1 MGYVVKMPKLGL
13 EMEQG
18 KLLEWTIDTGEKATE
33 GERIAEVES
42 EKSIGE
48 VEAREDGVLR
58 QTYLEEGDAVPPGT
72 PIGILASAE
81 ADIADLEAEV
91 EAELEGE
98 TVGTGAEKP
107 QSAGGETTE
116 AATATVDS
124 AAESP
129 ESASSA
135 ASDIKA
141 SPRAKKRAEE
151 LGVELADIDGTGPQ
165 GSITAG
171 DVEAAE
177 SATEEAETTES
188 EPVRA
193 SPRAKKRAEEL
204 GVELAGIDGTG
215 PQDSITA
222 DDVEAAAATE
232 PAAHTVEVRR
242 IEPEQAGGYRYDRV
256 TGVADPG
263 VGETIVET
271 TEAVR
276 SAFEEG
282 VEITD
287 VLLVIASATLS
298 DRPAVNGTYEE
309 ATHHLQEQQDI
320 ALVTEVDGEP
330 IAGVVTDVEG
340 RSLTELIEQRQELE
354 AGSGEKPSFTLAN
367 AAETAFDSLLVNQPG
382 VASLDIDPS
391 GRRAVPAGDDIDL
404 QPLVTARV
412 TYDTRAIDAAE
423 AEAFLERFF
432 DRAEE
437 AETLALG
444 TYRGSE

>member
-1 MGYVVKMPKLGL
+1 MGYIVKMPKLGL

-18 KLLEWTIDTGEKATE
+18 ILLEWTIDTGEKATE
-33 GERIAEVES
+33 GEKIAEVES

-48 VEAREDGVLR
+48 VETREDGFLR

-98 TVGTGAEKP
+98 TVESGVEEP
-107 QSAGGETTE
+107 QSAGAETT
-116 AATATVDS
+116 
-124 AAESP
+124 ESP

-165 GSITAG
+165 GSITA
-171 DVEAAE
+171 
-177 SATEEAETTES
+177 
-188 EPVRA
+188 
-193 SPRAKKRAEEL
+193 
-204 GVELAGIDGTG
+204 
-215 PQDSITA
+215 
-222 DDVEAAAATE
+222 DDVEAAAAAE
-232 PAAHTVEVRR
+232 PAANTAEVRR

-256 TGVADPG
+256 TAVADPG

-320 ALVTEVDGEP
+320 ALVTDVDGEP

-391 GRRAVPAGDDIDL
+391 GRRAVPADDDIDL

-432 DRAEE
+432 DRAGE
-437 AETLALG
+437 AETLVLG

>member
-18 KLLEWTIDTGEKATE
+18 TLLEWTVEPGEKATE
-33 GERIAEVES
+33 GEQIAEVES

-58 QTYLEEGDAVPPGT
+58 HTYLEEGDAVPPGT
-72 PIGILASAE
+72 PIGILAPAE
-81 ADIADLEAEV
+81 ADIADLEAEA

-98 TVGTGAEKP
+98 PVETGAEEP
-107 QSAGGETTE
+107 RSTDGETAET
-116 AATATVDS
+116 ATATDDS
-124 AAESP
+124 AAES
-129 ESASSA
+129 SASPSSA

-151 LGVELADIDGTGPQ
+151 LSVELADIEGTGPQ
-165 GSITAG
+165 G
-171 DVEAAE
+171 
-177 SATEEAETTES
+177 
-188 EPVRA
+188 
-193 SPRAKKRAEEL
+193 
-204 GVELAGIDGTG
+204 
-215 PQDSITA
+215 SITA
-222 DDVEAAAATE
+222 DDVEAAADAE
-232 PAAHTVEVRR
+232 PAADTAAVRR

-256 TGVADPG
+256 TAVAAPG
-263 VGETIVET
+263 VGERLLET

-276 SAFEEG
+276 SAFEED

-287 VLLVIASATLS
+287 VLLVIAAATLS

-320 ALVTEVDGEP
+320 ALVTEVEDDP
-330 IAGVVTDVEG
+330 VAGVVPDVAS
-340 RSLTELIEQRQELE
+340 RSLSELIDHRQELE
-354 AGSGEKPSFTLAN
+354 AGGGGKPSFTLAN
-367 AAETAFDSLLVNQPG
+367 AAETGFDSLLVNPPG
-382 VASLDIDPS
+382 VASLDVDPS
-391 GRRAVPAGDDIDL
+391 GRRAVPAGDDVDL
-404 QPLVTARV
+404 QPLVTAGL

-432 DRAEE
+432 ERAAE
-437 AETLALG
+437 AERLVLG